1 MRANLSIEAILMSEG
16 PCLSSRLRARLERAG
31 VSAAAARQRIAR
43 SNAGVKRLKG
53 LVFPRGVRFLY
64 HDSSFG
70 SKQYWDALIRDIGEA
85 SPAYA
90 AAVAAL
96 EARGGIVPRGYW
108 DVVSGSPLRQRRQV
122 ASEIVLERLL
132 AIGLVELVDLIGVG
146 PCVALNGYFSR
157 RDDAAL
163 KARLTTEKIL
173 LLAVRDWARKLGVA
187 SYDSIAVRD
196 DAGSLP
202 RVGTFAW
209 DLTGPSYL
217 RAMVRRGQDGRLK
230 PGFLV
235 CDVVSG
241 EGVGAAAVSAFIRKC
256 ELMAGMKR
264 MPPLFPIFIA
274 DRFSR
279 DAFNLGRAHGVMAAT
294 PGTLFGRDVAVGLA
308 ALLRTLTKAAAV
320 AVQRPELIGEL
331 FDKLGR
337 IEGAAANLRGA
348 MFEMLVGH
356 CVVKMDDGSIDIGK
370 KIVDLETGE
379 RTEID
384 VFRVREYRD
393 VWSYECK
400 AHQPGEIVGLALI
413 EKWLAE
419 KVPLIHRVLRRE
431 SRFRETSLHFEFW
444 TCGSFS
450 EEALMRLENAAAHTR
465 KYTLGWKDGAAVR
478 AYAARVRPKAVAEM
492 LDQHF
497 FAHPLAGLEGGID
510 LAPPTISDIDLGD
523 LFDGD
528 GADPDDRGDLVGLRT
543 ML

>member
-1 MRANLSIEAILMSEG
+1 VAPCLSVEAILQSEG
-16 PCLSSRLRARLERAG
+16 PCLSSRLCARLEHQG
-31 VSAAAARQRIAR
+31 LSAAAARQRVSR
-43 SNAGVKRLKG
+43 SNGTVKRLKG
-53 LVFPRGVRFLY
+53 LVFPRGARFLY
-64 HDSSFG
+64 HESSFG
-70 SKQYWDALIRDIGEA
+70 SEQYWNALIRDIGVA

-96 EARGGIVPRGYW
+96 QARGGIVPRAFW
-108 DVVSGSPLRQRRQV
+108 DVVSGSPLRQKRQI
-122 ASEIVLERLL
+122 ASETVLERLL
-132 AIGLVELVDLIGVG
+132 AVSLAELVDVIGVG

-157 RDDAAL
+157 LDDAVL

-187 SYDSIAVRD
+187 SYNKIALRH
-196 DAGSLP
+196 DAGSPP

-217 RAMVRRGQDGRLK
+217 RAMTRRTQDGKLK

-241 EGVGAAAVSAFIRKC
+241 EGVGATAVSAFIRKC
-256 ELMAGMKR
+256 ELMAGMKK
-264 MPPLFPIFIA
+264 MPPLFPVFIA
-274 DRFSR
+274 DRFSH
-279 DAFNLGRAHGVMAAT
+279 DAFKLGRSHGVMAAT

-320 AVQRPELIGEL
+320 AVKHPELIGEL

-348 MFEMLVGH
+348 LFEMLVGH

-379 RTEID
+379 RAEID
-384 VFRVREYRD
+384 VFRVKEYRD

-400 AHQPGEIVGLALI
+400 AHQPGEIVGIAPI
-413 EKWLAE
+413 EKWITE

-431 SRFRETSLHFEFW
+431 KRFQESLSHFEFW

-450 EEALMRLENAAAHTR
+450 EEARTRLENAAANTR
-465 KYTLGWKDGAAVR
+465 RYTLGWKDGPAVR
-478 AYAARVRPKAVAEM
+478 AYAAKVRPKAVAEV

-497 FAHPLAGLEGGID
+497 FAHPLARLDRGSTVTD
-510 LAPPTISDIDLGD
+510 DIDLGGV
-523 LFDGD
+523 FGGD
-528 GADPDDRGDLVGLRT
+528 EADADFWEDIEDIRAV
-543 ML
+543 